1 MKKSIFNLA
10 LLSMLFVLGACS
22 TTGTDTDGGTGGDTG
37 GGASD
42 TVFLDTIK
50 TKNTFE
56 FEKKIGKFSS
66 DGRTFDV
73 DPSFSTLGVS
83 GTLTFKS
90 AASSTEATYKDTTDK
105 SIIITL
111 TGDTGGNIDVNF
123 EKTFFKYVSM
133 EHPDIKRF
141 LDKVKTKNA
150 FEFENKIGTF
160 SIDGRTFDVDPS
172 FSTLGVSGTLT
183 FNSASSSDIAV
194 YTDTSS
200 PEKEVTI
207 DIRLSTSGFDGRI
220 KVGTKKTDF
229 TYESK
234 VDPNKEAFIN
244 NVKNSTLRLRT
255 VPNTTI
261 PKVVASFDEDGKMTV
276 KINNVDKLATLTIAT
291 SDELATYTVDGDA
304 TQVVVTYK
312 NSSDITIKIDNDSP
326 QNGALFFNK
335 DSSRF
340 PSIISSIK
348 GKTIKT
354 YSSSI
359 TIGTFSADGL
369 TLTGTLVT
377 DVAPS
382 KTAHFLGAKSAGF
395 SVGNFV
401 YTITADNGTVTEVY
415 VIDKFKIIVGSG
427 PVQDVVIE

>member
-22 TTGTDTDGGTGGDTG
+22 TTGTDTDTDTGGDTG

-50 TKNTFE
+50 TKDIFQFE
-56 FEKKIGKFSS
+56 NKIGKFSS

-83 GTLTFKS
+83 GTLTFVSTRS
-90 AASSTEATYKDTTDK
+90 AIYATYKDTTDEVVV
-105 SIIITL
+105 IRL
-111 TGDTGGNIDVNF
+111 TGDTGGSIQVDKTPVDFSYKSEID
-123 EKTFFKYVSM
+123 
-133 EHPDIKRF
+133 PDITRF

-160 SIDGRTFDVDPS
+160 SADGRTFDVDPK
-172 FSTLGVSGTLT
+172 FSSLGVSGTLT

-200 PEKEVTI
+200 PKKEVTI
-207 DIRLSTSGFDGRI
+207 DVRLSTSGFDGRI
-220 KVGTKKTDF
+220 KVGTSKTDF

-261 PKVVASFDEDGKMTV
+261 PAVLASFDADGKMTV
-276 KINNVDKLATLTIAT
+276 KINNVDKTATLTTAT
-291 SDELATYTVDGDA
+291 SGELATYTVDGD
-304 TQVVVTYK
+304 TKQVVVTYK
-312 NSSDITIKIDNDSP
+312 NSSDITIKIGNDSP

-335 DSSRF
+335 DSSKF
-340 PSIISSIK
+340 PSIIDSIK

-354 YSSSI
+354 YTGSI

-369 TLTGTLVT
+369 SLTGTLVT
-377 DVAPS
+377 DVAAG
-382 KTAHFLGAKSAGF
+382 KTAHFLGATSAGF

-415 VIDKFKIIVGSG
+415 VINEFKIIVGSD
-427 PVQDVVIE
+427 PVQSVVIK

>member
-22 TTGTDTDGGTGGDTG
+22 TTGTDTDTDTGGDTG

-50 TKNTFE
+50 TKDIFQFE
-56 FEKKIGKFSS
+56 NKIGKFSS

-83 GTLTFKS
+83 GTLTFVSTRS
-90 AASSTEATYKDTTDK
+90 AIYATYKDTTDEVVV
-105 SIIITL
+105 IRL
-111 TGDTGGNIDVNF
+111 TGDTGGSIQVDKTPVDFSYKSEID
-123 EKTFFKYVSM
+123 
-133 EHPDIKRF
+133 PDITRF

-160 SIDGRTFDVDPS
+160 SADGRTFDVDPK
-172 FSTLGVSGTLT
+172 FSSLGVSGTLT

-194 YTDTSS
+194 YTDTSG
-200 PEKEVTI
+200 KEAAFT
-207 DIRLSTSGFDGRI
+207 LTLFPAAGGSI
-220 KVGTKKTDF
+220 KVGATKTDF
-229 TYESK
+229 TLESK

-261 PKVVASFDEDGKMTV
+261 PAVLASFDADGKMTV
-276 KINNVDKLATLTIAT
+276 KINNVDKTATLTTAT
-291 SDELATYTVDGDA
+291 SGELATYTVDGD
-304 TQVVVTYK
+304 TKQVVVTYK
-312 NSSDITIKIDNDSP
+312 NSSDITIKIGNDSP

-335 DSSRF
+335 DSSKF
-340 PSIISSIK
+340 PSIIDSIK

-354 YSSSI
+354 YTGSI

-369 TLTGTLVT
+369 TLDGTLVT
-377 DVAPS
+377 DVAPG
-382 KTAHFLGAKSAGF
+382 KIAHFLGAKSVGF

-401 YTITADNGTVTEVY
+401 YTIAADNGTVTEVY
-415 VIDKFKIIVGSG
+415 VINEFKIIVGSG